1 MYEQTHTHT
10 DTYIESTGKYTK
22 GCKIF
27 MRLNKLTSREKM
39 SFAAKKK
46 THKKEW
52 KRVCGRGRQ
61 KSIKAKPER

>member
-1 MYEQTHTHT
+1 MYEHTHT
-10 DTYIESTGKYTK
+10 DRYIHIQGTGKYTK

-46 THKKEW
+46 TQKKQRRE
-52 KRVCGRGRQ
+52 RGRW
-61 KSIKAKPER
+61 ERERQQEAEKH